1 MTGNQTS
8 ALETQHIESKG
19 HRAGELVLLEACLLL
34 VAANSYYYSI
44 FVCTHAEKSLR
55 CCYVSQIRCTSLCP
69 SSNATAVCTKFS
81 HQASARRPFHQYHR
95 IPTSTGN
102 EIPSVFS
109 STGTH
114 SLSAT
119 SFCDFGSPTSC
130 PWPASL
136 PREILLWIG
145 KAKVSLLKSLGLS
158 RSCEHS
164 GFPLQV

>member
-8 ALETQHIESKG
+8 ALETPHIESKG

-102 EIPSVFS
+102 EIPSILAPL
-109 STGTH
+109 GH
-114 SLSAT
+114 IACPRHPSAI
-119 SFCDFGSPTSC
+119 SVAQPLVLGQLHYLVRYSC
-130 PWPASL
+130 
-136 PREILLWIG
+136 G
-145 KAKVSLLKSLGLS
+145 
-158 RSCEHS
+158 
-164 GFPLQV
+164 